1 MVHSRTFNKTPIES
15 LIELFNK
22 DLDKMRKEYLEDPS
36 MRVLREISLIEDVVY
51 QLEQKLDYEKQY
63 HKRKA

>member
-1 MVHSRTFNKTPIES
+1 MKYKSYDKTPIES

-22 DLDKMRKEYLEDPS
+22 DIDKKRKEYLETPS

-51 QLEQKLDYEKQY
+51 QLERKLDYEKQY
-63 HKRKA
+63 HKHKA

>member
-22 DLDKMRKEYLEDPS
+22 DLDKMRKEYLEGPS

-63 HKRKA
+63 HKDKA